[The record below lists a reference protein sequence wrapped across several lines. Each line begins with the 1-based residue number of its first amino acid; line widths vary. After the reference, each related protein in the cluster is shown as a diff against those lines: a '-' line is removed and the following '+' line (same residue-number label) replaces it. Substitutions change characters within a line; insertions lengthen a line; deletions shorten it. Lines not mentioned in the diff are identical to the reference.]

1 MPENDKLIDLQ
12 RKLVIAVLSVILFG
26 VVSVSAFYFLD
37 IIRILGISIL
47 LSYLFI
53 SLVDWFE
60 KYLKNRSV
68 AIFIVYSIVAVVL
81 AILMLTVVPSLV
93 VQLNQLVE
101 SVFHE
106 LPRTIESFGRSLAPF
121 DQRLH
126 AAQIQLRA
134 IDLLTSI
141 AQNVPK
147 PDTSMIF
154 SRVGEVAMSTMTW
167 LLYALSILVVSFYF
181 MLDGYR
187 MTGWVISTFPKRY
200 HSKLTAMTAE
210 IDVSL
215 QAFFRGQLVLG
226 LFFGLVM
233 LVVYVVIGVPFALVL
248 SALLAI
254 WEVVPVI
261 GPPIGFL
268 PALIV
273 VALNG
278 LDNVPLNRFGQV
290 AVLILVFNVFQWLKD
305 NLVAPRY
312 IGNKIG
318 LHPVVIFIAIMIG
331 ARIDG
336 MLGII
341 FAIPV
346 ASALNVAYRHLLEDN
361 KGETLAEAEVK
372 AEVLSEKV
380 EDKLELKI
388 ASIDEAPGTVL

>member
-1 MPENDKLIDLQ
+1 MPDSNLERANDPLQSVQ
-12 RKLVIAVLSVILFG
+12 RKLVIAVLALIIF
-26 VVSVSAFYFLD
+26 SAACQFVLYFLD
-37 IIRILGISIL
+37 IVRILGISIL
-47 LSYLFI
+47 ISYLFI
-53 SLVDWFE
+53 SVVDWLE
-60 KYLKNRSV
+60 KILKNRAFS
-68 AIFIVYSIVAVVL
+68 IFVVYAIVAVVL
-81 AILMLTVVPSLV
+81 VILSLTVVPSLL
-93 VQLNQLVE
+93 VQINQLIE

-106 LPRTIESFGRSLAPF
+106 LPRTIESFGRSLAPL
-121 DQRLH
+121 DERLH
-126 AAQIQLRA
+126 AAQIQVRA
-134 IDLLTSI
+134 IDLVTTVAQSI
-141 AQNVPK
+141 PK

-187 MTGWVISTFPKRY
+187 MTDWVIAAFPKNY
-200 HSKLTAMTAE
+200 HHSLKNMAAE

-233 LVVYVVIGVPFALVL
+233 LVVYLVIGVPFALVL
-248 SALLAI
+248 SVLLGI

-278 LDNVPLNRFGQV
+278 LDNIPANRIGQV
-290 AVLILVFNVFQWLKD
+290 VILLLVFNIFQWLKD

-331 ARIDG
+331 AKIDG

-346 ASALNVAYRHLLEDN
+346 ASALNVVYRYMLLGSDESS
-361 KGETLAEAEVK
+361 TPLAESAAPVAET
-372 AEVLSEKV
+372 
-380 EDKLELKI
+380 
-388 ASIDEAPGTVL
+388 EAKSQTL

>member
-1 MPENDKLIDLQ
+1 MPDSNLERANDPLQSVQ
-12 RKLVIAVLSVILFG
+12 RKLVIAVLALIIF
-26 VVSVSAFYFLD
+26 SAACQFVLYFLD
-37 IIRILGISIL
+37 IVRILGISIL
-47 LSYLFI
+47 ISYLFI
-53 SLVDWFE
+53 SVVDWLE
-60 KYLKNRSV
+60 KILKNRAFS
-68 AIFIVYSIVAVVL
+68 IFVVYAIVAVVL
-81 AILMLTVVPSLV
+81 VILSLTVVPSLL
-93 VQLNQLVE
+93 VQINQLIE

-106 LPRTIESFGRSLAPF
+106 LPRTIESFGRSLAPL
-121 DQRLH
+121 DERLH
-126 AAQIQLRA
+126 AAQIQVRA
-134 IDLLTSI
+134 IDLVTTVAQSI
-141 AQNVPK
+141 PK

-187 MTGWVISTFPKRY
+187 MTDWVIAAFPKSY
-200 HSKLTAMTAE
+200 HHSLKNMAAE

-233 LVVYVVIGVPFALVL
+233 LVVYLVIGVPFALVL
-248 SALLAI
+248 SVLLGI

-278 LDNVPLNRFGQV
+278 LDNIPANRIGQV
-290 AVLILVFNVFQWLKD
+290 VILLLVFNIFQWLKD

-331 ARIDG
+331 AKIDG

-346 ASALNVAYRHLLEDN
+346 ASALNVVYRYMLLGSDESA
-361 KGETLAEAEVK
+361 TPLAESAAPVAET
-372 AEVLSEKV
+372 
-380 EDKLELKI
+380 
-388 ASIDEAPGTVL
+388 EAKSQTL

>member
-1 MPENDKLIDLQ
+1 VPESSSDSSVDSKIDTNLDSSSGSNSGSRPNDPLLSVQ
-12 RKLVIAVLSVILFG
+12 RKLLIAVLALIIFSAACQFIL
-26 VVSVSAFYFLD
+26 YFLD
-37 IIRILGISIL
+37 IVRILGISIL

-53 SLVDWFE
+53 SVVDWLE
-60 KYLKNRSV
+60 KILKNRAFS
-68 AIFIVYSIVAVVL
+68 IFVVYAIVAVVL
-81 AILMLTVVPSLV
+81 VILSLTVVPSLL
-93 VQLNQLVE
+93 VQINQLIE

-106 LPRTIESFGRSLAPF
+106 LPRTIETFGRSLAPL
-121 DQRLH
+121 DERLH
-126 AAQIQLRA
+126 AAQIQIRA
-134 IDLLTSI
+134 IDLLTSV
-141 AQNVPK
+141 AQNIPK

-187 MTGWVISTFPKRY
+187 MTDWVIATFPKSYRP
-200 HSKLTAMTAE
+200 SLKKMSAE

-226 LFFGLVM
+226 LAFGLVM
-233 LVVYVVIGVPFALVL
+233 LLVYLVIGVPFALVL
-248 SALLAI
+248 SVILGI

-278 LDNVPLNRFGQV
+278 LDNIPANRIGQV
-290 AVLILVFNVFQWLKD
+290 VILLLVFNIFQWLKD

-312 IGNKIG
+312 IGGKIG

-331 ARIDG
+331 AKIDG

-346 ASALNVAYRHLLEDN
+346 ASALNVVYRYLLLSADPES
-361 KGETLAEAEVK
+361 AE
-372 AEVLSEKV
+372 
-380 EDKLELKI
+380 KI
-388 ASIDEAPGTVL
+388 L

>member
-1 MPENDKLIDLQ
+1 LPNPDSERDDSLVILQ
-12 RKLVIAVLSVILFG
+12 RKLIIAVLSLILL
-26 VVSVSAFYFLD
+26 SAVYQFAYYFLD
-37 IIRILGISIL
+37 IVRILGISIL

-53 SLVDWFE
+53 SMVDWFE
-60 KYLKNRSV
+60 KLIKNRAVS
-68 AIFIVYSIVAVVL
+68 IFIVYAIVAVVVS
-81 AILMLTVVPSLV
+81 ILLVTVVPSLV

-106 LPRTIESFGRSLAPF
+106 LPRTLERFGRSLAPF
-121 DQRLH
+121 DERLH
-126 AAQIQLRA
+126 AAQIQVRA

-141 AQNVPK
+141 AQTVPK
-147 PDTSMIF
+147 PDTSLIF

-167 LLYALSILVVSFYF
+167 LLYGLSILVVSFYF

-187 MTGWVISTFPKRY
+187 MTDWVISTFPRKY
-200 HSKLTAMTAE
+200 HVKLQGMAAE
-210 IDVSL
+210 IDLSL

-226 LFFGLVM
+226 LFFGVVM
-233 LVVYVVIGVPFALVL
+233 LVVYIVIGVPFALVL
-248 SALLAI
+248 SVILAI

-278 LDNVPLNRFGQV
+278 LDNIPLNRFGQV
-290 AVLILVFNVFQWLKD
+290 VVLVLVFNIFQWLKD

-331 ARIDG
+331 AKIDG

-346 ASALNVAYRHLLEDN
+346 ASALNVAYRHL
-361 KGETLAEAEVK
+361 EAERQ
-372 AEVLSEKV
+372 AEIVVPTAVEAELESGSFESEV
-380 EDKLELKI
+380 
-388 ASIDEAPGTVL
+388 

>member
-1 MPENDKLIDLQ
+1 MPEPKPHSETNRPIDPLLSMQ
-12 RKLVIAVLSVILFG
+12 RRLLIAVLALIIFSAACQFIL
-26 VVSVSAFYFLD
+26 YFLD
-37 IIRILGISIL
+37 IVRILGISIL
-47 LSYLFI
+47 ISYLFI
-53 SLVDWFE
+53 SVVDWLE
-60 KYLKNRSV
+60 KYLKNRAFS
-68 AIFIVYSIVAVVL
+68 IFVVYAIVAVVL
-81 AILMLTVVPSLV
+81 VILSLTVVPSLL
-93 VQLNQLVE
+93 VQVNQLIE

-106 LPRTIESFGRSLAPF
+106 LPRTIESFGRSLAPL
-121 DQRLH
+121 DERLH
-126 AAQIQLRA
+126 AAQIQIRA
-134 IDLLTSI
+134 IDLLTSV
-141 AQNVPK
+141 AQNIPK

-187 MTGWVISTFPKRY
+187 MTDWVIATFPKSY
-200 HSKLTAMTAE
+200 HHSLKNMAAE

-226 LFFGLVM
+226 LFFGVVM
-233 LVVYVVIGVPFALVL
+233 LLVYLVIGVPFALVL
-248 SALLAI
+248 SVILGI

-273 VALNG
+273 VVLNG
-278 LDNVPLNRFGQV
+278 LDNIPANRFGQV
-290 AVLILVFNVFQWLKD
+290 IILLLVFNIFQWLKD

-312 IGNKIG
+312 IGDKIG

-331 ARIDG
+331 AKIDG

-346 ASALNVAYRHLLEDN
+346 ASALNVIYKYLLQSAEPAII
-361 KGETLAEAEVK
+361 ETAGA
-372 AEVLSEKV
+372 
-380 EDKLELKI
+380 DKI
-388 ASIDEAPGTVL
+388 V